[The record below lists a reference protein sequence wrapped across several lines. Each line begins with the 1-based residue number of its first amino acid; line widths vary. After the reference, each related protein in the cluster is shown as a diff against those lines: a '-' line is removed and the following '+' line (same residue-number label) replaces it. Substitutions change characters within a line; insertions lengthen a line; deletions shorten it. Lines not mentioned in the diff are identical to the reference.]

1 MAKYI
6 LSITKH
12 IWPTNKQFGFLPNRS
27 TIDAISQVI
36 EDWGKAKD
44 NHEAIFAIFFDFEKA
59 FDLVDHIILLTKLK
73 ELLPAWLISW
83 LASYLTERKQRV
95 KIGNIETEWRNVI
108 AGVIQGSV
116 IGPILFILF
125 ISDIN
130 KFIPVG
136 VELEKYADD
145 ILCYILG
152 KLHRTLPQ
160 EVIDGVTKW
169 CEVNRMRLNIKKCK
183 VMTINNDEADPVF
196 IK

>member
-1 MAKYI
+1 MGY
-6 LSITKH
+6 
-12 IWPTNKQFGFLPNRS
+12 
-27 TIDAISQVI
+27 
-36 EDWGKAKD
+36 AKD
-44 NHEAIFAIFFDFEKA
+44 NHEAIFAIVFDFEKA

-95 KIGNIETEWRNVI
+95 KIGNIETEWR
-108 AGVIQGSV
+108 
-116 IGPILFILF
+116 
-125 ISDIN
+125 
-130 KFIPVG
+130 
-136 VELEKYADD
+136 D

-152 KLHRTLPQ
+152 KLHKTLPQ

-196 IK
+196 INGQVVEKVSSYKYLGVEINNSLKWDQQ